1 MTDLAGGHSTATLYE
16 ASKLDCVCQ
25 AALRAAW
32 PGARLA
38 GPAFTVRGVGGDNL
52 ALHHAVLAAP
62 PGSVLVAD
70 LQVAAHGHWGEILA
84 VAAQLR
90 GIVGLVIDGGV
101 RDVDELARMQ
111 FPVFARTITV
121 RGTSKDHLGDF
132 NVPVHIGGIVV
143 HPGDLIVGDAD
154 GVSPCPTMQSL
165 RSLRARIS
173 VSVMSTG
180 SLTRYV
186 RAPPLPTCTTCAA
199 ATTHPHRAHDHE
211 SRPHFLDRRP
221 RQRVTGC
228 GGRRHQ
234 PGRGRTRRPYP
245 VAHRR
250 RRRARTSRHR
260 QPPLRIGSWPAGAA
274 PGDRRPTVRIAAL
287 PMGQPRRAYLDG
299 AKHALYLA
307 LCAILDAGDR
317 VIVTQPAW
325 PGHRGVAAAAGGAV
339 SCAVTSIQTGFLVTP
354 EALEAAWR
362 PRTKAVIIDEPI
374 EPDGRRLL
382 RRPLEGNHR
391 VGATP
396 WSVANH

>member
-154 GVSPCPTMQSL
+154 GVIALPHNAVAEIIARADQRIRDEHRIVDAL
-165 RSLRARIS
+165 RQ
-173 VSVMSTG
+173 G
-180 SLTRYV
+180 
-186 RAPPLPTCTTCAA
+186 
-199 ATTHPHRAHDHE
+199 ATTTN
-211 SRPHFLDRRP
+211 L
-221 RQRVTGC
+221 
-228 GGRRHQ
+228 
-234 PGRGRTRRPYP
+234 YNL
-245 VAHRR
+245 RR
-250 RRRARTSRHR
+250 RDHT
-260 QPPLRIGSWPAGAA
+260 PA
-274 PGDRRPTVRIAAL
+274 PS
-287 PMGQPRRAYLDG
+287 PR
-299 AKHALYLA
+299 
-307 LCAILDAGDR
+307 
-317 VIVTQPAW
+317 
-325 PGHRGVAAAAGGAV
+325 
-339 SCAVTSIQTGFLVTP
+339 S
-354 EALEAAWR
+354 
-362 PRTKAVIIDEPI
+362 
-374 EPDGRRLL
+374 
-382 RRPLEGNHR
+382 
-391 VGATP
+391 
-396 WSVANH
+396 